1 MKTSTIRIDWTDE
14 QSISA
19 AERQKERLENE
30 GYRLTTQAGG
40 MFQSTLT
47 YTRHD

>member
-1 MKTSTIRIDWTDE
+1 MKTATIKIDWTDG

-19 AERQKERLENE
+19 AERQKERLENG